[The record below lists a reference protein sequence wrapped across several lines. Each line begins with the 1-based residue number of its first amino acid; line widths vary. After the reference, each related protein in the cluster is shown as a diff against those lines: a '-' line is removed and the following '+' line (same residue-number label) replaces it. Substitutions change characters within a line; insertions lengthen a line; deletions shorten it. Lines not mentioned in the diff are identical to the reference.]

1 MASVNKVILVGNL
14 GADPEVRSSAN
25 GDAICNLRIATSDTW
40 RDKVSGERREST
52 EWHRVVLYRRQAEI
66 ARDYLK
72 KGMAVYVEG
81 KIRTR
86 KWQDRDGQDRYSTEI
101 EGVELT
107 MLGARGGA
115 ASDVTQVMPNTTASE
130 KKTSTNDVPWL
141 DDLPF

>member
-14 GADPEVRSSAN
+14 GADPEVRSTAS
-25 GDAICNLRIATSDTW
+25 GDAICNLRIATSESW
-40 RDKVSGERREST
+40 RDRATGERREST

-72 KGMAVYVEG
+72 KGMTVYVEG
-81 KIRTR
+81 RIRTR

-101 EGVELT
+101 EGAELT
-107 MLGARGGA
+107 MLGAKGGQA
-115 ASDVTQVMPNTTASE
+115 TQATNEMSNATAT
-130 KKTSTNDVPWL
+130 KIKASTNDVPWL

>member
-1 MASVNKVILVGNL
+1 
-14 GADPEVRSSAN
+14 
-25 GDAICNLRIATSDTW
+25 
-40 RDKVSGERREST
+40 
-52 EWHRVVLYRRQAEI
+52 
-66 ARDYLK
+66 
-72 KGMAVYVEG
+72 MAVYVEG

-115 ASDVTQVMPNTTASE
+115 APDVTQVMPNTTASE

-141 DDLPF
+141 DDIPF